1 MLEKPGRS
9 MRKRTMPRELEG
21 MSSPTSGFEDY
32 ATKLSQALKQCPW
45 KEIDLLARELEAAR
59 HDGRQLFLCGN
70 GGSAATAIH
79 LANDFLYGISKQG
92 GPPLRVNALPANSSI
107 LTCLANDTSYDEVFS
122 HQLKA
127 FARKDD
133 LLLVVSGSGNS
144 PNIIAALDAARAIG
158 CKSFALLGFNGG
170 KALSKADVAIHFQVN
185 DMQLAEDLHMIT
197 GHMIMQRLCG
207 EAPAAS

>member
-1 MLEKPGRS
+1 
-9 MRKRTMPRELEG
+9 
-21 MSSPTSGFEDY
+21 MSPAASDFQEY
-32 ATKLSQALKQCPW
+32 AASLSRALAQCPW
-45 KEIDLLARELEAAR
+45 NEIDLLAQELEAAR
-59 HDGRQLFLCGN
+59 HDGRQVFLCGN

-92 GPPLRVNALPANSSI
+92 APPLRVNALPANSSI
-107 LTCLANDTSYDEVFS
+107 LTCLANDTSFEEIFS

-158 CKSFALLGFNGG
+158 CKSFALLGFDGG
-170 KALSKADVAIHFQVN
+170 KALSKADVAIHFPVN

-197 GHMIMQRLCG
+197 GHMIMQKLCG
-207 EAPAAS
+207 KAPVAS